1 MSFSLSFKKK
11 GLLSGSSRKVGFL
24 VSLITVSSASASVV
38 MLAEPDGAGGFT
50 LTASGFLD
58 FDEFTFASNNTNTT
72 ADTRVGQTIRTLRV
86 NQPTSLYLAP
96 GSEINPTIGAPV
108 TPMTDVAGT
117 TASFTLFNGS
127 IRISGFNFNGG
138 LTGIVPFDFTMSD
151 DFHRGDINEFV
162 DGHVVWD
169 SNGFA
174 TPGGQTITF
183 RTTPVPEP
191 SVALLGLF
199 GAVFAFRRRRA

>member
-1 MSFSLSFKKK
+1 
-11 GLLSGSSRKVGFL
+11 
-24 VSLITVSSASASVV
+24 

-58 FDEFTFASNNTNTT
+58 FDEFTFASNNFNSFQNTS
-72 ADTRVGQTIRTLRV
+72 VGQTIRTLRT
-86 NQPTSLYLAP
+86 NQPTSLYSAP
-96 GSEINPTIGAPV
+96 GSEVNPTIGAPV
-108 TPMTDVAGT
+108 TQMSDVTAT
-117 TASFTLFNGS
+117 TPTFTLFNGS
-127 IRISGFNFNGG
+127 IRISGFNLNGG

-199 GAVFAFRRRRA
+199 GAVFTLRRRRA